1 MALTFRRWC
10 LCVGPYKIN
19 GVPLRRVNQSF
30 VIATST
36 KVSMEGLELPAI
48 DDAYFAR
55 EKAAKKSKE
64 EQFFAQSNDVS
75 SFFICVLCWCM

>member
-1 MALTFRRWC
+1 M
-10 LCVGPYKIN
+10 
-19 GVPLRRVNQSF
+19 NQSF

-36 KVSMEGLELPAI
+36 KINIEGLELPAV

-64 EQFFAQSNDVS
+64 EQFFDQSNSVRS
-75 SFFICVLCWCM
+75 ILLFIAAGIL

>member
-1 MALTFRRWC
+1 M
-10 LCVGPYKIN
+10 
-19 GVPLRRVNQSF
+19 PLRRVNQSF

-64 EQFFAQSNDVS
+64 EQFFAQSNEVS
-75 SFFICVLCWCM
+75 SLFTCALLVYVRHPFPAGWFFEAVYAKR

>member
-1 MALTFRRWC
+1 M
-10 LCVGPYKIN
+10 
-19 GVPLRRVNQSF
+19 NQSF

-36 KVSMEGLELPAI
+36 KINVDGLELPAV

-64 EQFFAQSNDVS
+64 EQYFDQSNNVRF
-75 SFFICVLCWCM
+75 SFLFIAAGIC